1 MGEMAV
7 PILKLVLAALV
18 ACLAFGDDL
27 RDGQVLFAKK
37 DLVFGIVAFDPVTGC
52 SGKCKP
58 EAYRVGVR
66 LWVNSV
72 RRSTQRDRTEV
83 ALFTGKGPGNLA
95 RDTVLARVLRRS
107 SVRVLEGDFDD
118 SNERVAHRE
127 PSRHV
132 HCVMRNRWFVIRD
145 HLRSHAHRYRF
156 VLMTDVRDVLLQGD
170 PFKWRPD
177 ELQRTGSER
186 FDLTRTV
193 VLSGEGSGAI
203 RTLRQS
209 KKGRQR
215 TLHCA
220 GDATTEKD
228 REALLDTDPLNA
240 GVTLAGAEAFQNF
253 SSALTTLITRATTV
267 ECLAVKDCTDQGLYN
282 LLAYLEWPRLLPH
295 TRRLYLPVE
304 RAFSYT
310 LGHKKRCPAVDN
322 EGRLRNDPGE
332 LPPVIHQFV
341 KGAVGKALR
350 KSSAF
355 QRRLEALNTDVVDT
369 SMDATTVEDRVNL
382 KDSVTRRPPRTQVS
396 LYFPAPPGVF

>member
-1 MGEMAV
+1 V
-7 PILKLVLAALV
+7 V
-18 ACLAFGDDL
+18 CLAFGDDL

-66 LWVNSV
+66 QWVNSV

-83 ALFTGKGPGNLA
+83 ALFTGKGPGNLV

-170 PFKWRPD
+170 PFQWRPD
-177 ELQRTGSER
+177 ELQRAGSER

-193 VLSGEGSGAI
+193 VLSGEGSGATSTSSCCVETI
-203 RTLRQS
+203 CGGCSVFRRPGSTVRCS
-209 KKGRQR
+209 
-215 TLHCA
+215 TCFATSSPA
-220 GDATTEKD
+220 G
-228 REALLDTDPLNA
+228 
-240 GVTLAGAEAFQNF
+240 
-253 SSALTTLITRATTV
+253 TTLFHHHAQLFKFTT
-267 ECLAVKDCTDQGLYN
+267 C
-282 LLAYLEWPRLLPH
+282 RL
-295 TRRLYLPVE
+295 V
-304 RAFSYT
+304 F
-310 LGHKKRCPAVDN
+310 LGQA
-322 EGRLRNDPGE
+322 
-332 LPPVIHQFV
+332 
-341 KGAVGKALR
+341 A
-350 KSSAF
+350 
-355 QRRLEALNTDVVDT
+355 
-369 SMDATTVEDRVNL
+369 
-382 KDSVTRRPPRTQVS
+382 S
-396 LYFPAPPGVF
+396 LFC